1 MFPVNYFLY
10 LQIIIFLFITPGT
23 PRIVIV
29 SHAVNYGVKK
39 CLWTA
44 LGDISANTVQMILV
58 VFVIG
63 SLFSNNPQILTILK
77 WTGVFYLFYL
87 AYDTYQAKV
96 SSLSSGENHS
106 KGIFSFF
113 KDGFLVAGTSPKA
126 WMFFPL
132 IFPQFLDFNSNYHV
146 QFLILMFTYVILDF
160 ASLMG
165 YAIVADKIV
174 KWLKTN
180 PRTINTIS
188 ACVLVIIA
196 FVIVLSQNFCC

>member
-1 MFPVNYFLY
+1 MFPVNYILF

-29 SHAVNYGVKK
+29 SQAVNYGVKK
-39 CLWTA
+39 CVWTA
-44 LGDISANTVQMILV
+44 LGDISANTIQMVLV

-63 SLFSNNPQILTILK
+63 GLFSNNPQILNILK
-77 WTGVFYLFYL
+77 WLGIIYLFYL
-87 AYDTYQAKV
+87 AYDIY
-96 SSLSSGENHS
+96 NS
-106 KGIFSFF
+106 KILNINKKKSYSKSIFSFY

-132 IFPQFLDFNSNYHV
+132 IFPQFLDFNSNYYV
-146 QFLILMFTYVILDF
+146 QFLILMFTYISLDF
-160 ASLMG
+160 LSLMA
-165 YAIVADKIV
+165 YAVAADKMV
-174 KWLKTN
+174 KWLKAN

-196 FVIVLSQNFCC
+196 VFIAITQNY